1 MGRWFRLICAAVS
14 VRKVFGNVG
23 IILKRLP
30 TVVSSRLRNYGT
42 VFK

>member
-1 MGRWFRLICAAVS
+1 MGRWFRLICAAVL

-30 TVVSSRLRNYGT
+30 TVVSRLRNYGT